1 MAIYWCFPCYQSI
14 KPNGHLSS
22 PEMVWLDKLLQS
34 YTYICYVDV
43 FQHPEV
49 KKWAAELKSLRNE
62 HSKQT
67 AQTIVIESESA
78 PYETAQLKLLQ

>member
-1 MAIYWCFPCYQSI
+1 MLLLLLVYQAKRASL
-14 KPNGHLSS
+14 PSGDGLACH
-22 PEMVWLDKLLQS
+22 DKLSLLIHA
-34 YTYICYVDV
+34 YVMYVDV

-67 AQTIVIESESA
+67 A
-78 PYETAQLKLLQ
+78 